1 MLSLESGPK
10 RSRDEDTGGEVEDD
24 GTTKGVM
31 KAMHMNVDQSE
42 CEQHAHV
49 EYQCA
54 EGEEEDQRAL
64 ASFLSPQHDCL
75 TLNDCFLIMLL
86 SSAPPTSSAS
96 VCKRNGRGEH
106 SGLSGI

>member
-42 CEQHAHV
+42 CEQRAHV
-49 EYQCA
+49 KY
-54 EGEEEDQRAL
+54 
-64 ASFLSPQHDCL
+64 
-75 TLNDCFLIMLL
+75 
-86 SSAPPTSSAS
+86 
-96 VCKRNGRGEH
+96 
-106 SGLSGI
+106 